1 MTDLFQDVSF
11 KEKTYCVT
19 GGGSGIGQAVTL
31 ALLKAGANVFIIG
44 RTLEKLQ
51 ATEKLAN
58 GLPGK
63 LHYGT
68 ADLRDPEQVKTVIA
82 AGLQKM
88 GRFDGLFN
96 NAGGQFPA
104 SLEELSPNGWNA
116 VIGNNLNAPFF
127 VAREVFHA
135 SMKKHG
141 GVIVNMVAEC
151 RNGMPHMGHSGA
163 ARAGTINWTY
173 TAAQEWAK
181 YGIRVNAIAPGL
193 IESSGLETYPEGF
206 KQTLRE
212 LKSAIPMKR
221 FGDLNEV
228 VEPILFL
235 LSPAASFITG
245 IVLPVDGGQRLSG
258 PM

>member
-1 MTDLFQDVSF
+1 MDTYFQPDTFQNKS
-11 KEKTYCVT
+11 YCVT

-31 ALLKAGANVFIIG
+31 QLLKMGAQVFIIG
-44 RTLEKLQ
+44 RDVEKLK
-51 ATEKLAN
+51 ATEKLASK
-58 GLPGK
+58 LPGK
-63 LHYGT
+63 LFYST
-68 ADLRDPEQVKTVIA
+68 ADLRDPEQVKNVIQTA
-82 AGLQKM
+82 VQKL
-88 GRFDGLFN
+88 GKIDGLFN

-104 SLEELSPNGWNA
+104 QLEDLSPNGWNA
-116 VIGNNLNAPFF
+116 VIGNNLNAPFY

-135 SMKKHG
+135 SMKKTG

-193 IESSGLETYPEGF
+193 IESSGLDTYPENF
-206 KQTLRE
+206 KNKLRE
-212 LKSAIPMKR
+212 LKGRIPMKR
-221 FGDLNEV
+221 FGTLDEIV
-228 VEPILFL
+228 QPILFL
-235 LSPAASFITG
+235 LSPAASFMTG
-245 IVLPVDGGQRLSG
+245 TVLPVDGGQRLSG